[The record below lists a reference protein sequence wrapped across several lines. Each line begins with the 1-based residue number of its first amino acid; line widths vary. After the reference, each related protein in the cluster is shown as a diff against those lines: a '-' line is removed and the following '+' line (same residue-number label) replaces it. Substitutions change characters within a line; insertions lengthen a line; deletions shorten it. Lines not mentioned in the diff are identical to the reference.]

1 MASLRAIQ
9 QLGLK
14 IPNDIALL
22 SFDDFELL
30 EFSAPPI
37 TAVAQPL
44 EDIAENIMNILLN
57 RLDNQKGDQEPYE
70 VVLPT
75 VLNIR
80 DSTLAK

>member
-9 QLGLK
+9 KLGLK
-14 IPNDIALL
+14 IPKDIALL

-44 EDIAENIMNILLN
+44 EKIAENIMKILLK
-57 RLDNQKGDQEPYE
+57 RLDNQKGDHEPYE
-70 VVLPT
+70 IVLPT
-75 VLNIR
+75 ILNVR
-80 DSTLAK
+80 DSTIVK